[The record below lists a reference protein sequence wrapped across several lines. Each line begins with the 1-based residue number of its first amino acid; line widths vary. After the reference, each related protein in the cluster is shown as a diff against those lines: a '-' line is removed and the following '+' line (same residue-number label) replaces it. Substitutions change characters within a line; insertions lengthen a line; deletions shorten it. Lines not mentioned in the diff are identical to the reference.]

1 MKTLQTTLILN
12 HIFLL
17 TIIALFALSNTSE
30 VNTTQTLEQPA
41 SNDTQKP
48 FNLTYEMEKAFS
60 EYMKQRKESKKE
72 ETNTNQA
79 QTQQVT
85 DDREK
90 TVQELIQEIES
101 EETAEELQAR
111 KDREEFERQVGN
123 FSFSNL
129 LTLMVKSHEGES
141 LYENIT
147 SVPTTMRIAYMVNHP
162 TKVIDFTVSGP
173 LKNGKKG
180 IIKNIKA
187 KNHAFIELEITSPG
201 LVTFFLNN
209 YKYKENSKITF
220 ALNADQKE
228 DKTIETKSFDE
239 MSERLKFV
247 DNRINELRM
256 KGNLVVRKIEG
267 HNKSASK
274 HNRSIIIL
282 TVIEVIVMVM
292 IFIIQSYYLRKLLS
306 KA

>member
-17 TIIALFALSNTSE
+17 TIITLFALSNTSE

-60 EYMKQRKESKKE
+60 EYMKQRKESEKE

-209 YKYKENSKITF
+209 YKYK
-220 ALNADQKE
+220 
-228 DKTIETKSFDE
+228 
-239 MSERLKFV
+239 
-247 DNRINELRM
+247 
-256 KGNLVVRKIEG
+256 
-267 HNKSASK
+267 
-274 HNRSIIIL
+274 
-282 TVIEVIVMVM
+282 
-292 IFIIQSYYLRKLLS
+292 
-306 KA
+306 